1 MAYKLTK
8 AEVQEELDAIKM
20 VAREIMDKQPADPVG
35 FNHGFLWA
43 ATDINGE
50 RMRFLVGGGCPA
62 SWLDVEQAVREGV
75 REIYHTDVRM
85 D

>member
-8 AEVQEELDAIKM
+8 AERQEELDAVKM
-20 VAREIMDKQPADPVG
+20 VAREIMNGCDPDPVG

-43 ATDINGE
+43 AADINGE
-50 RMRFLVGGGCPA
+50 HIRFLVGGGCPL
-62 SWLDVEQAVREGV
+62 SWTDVEIAVRKGV
-75 REIYHTDVRM
+75 REIYHTDVRL